1 MQRIIPYI
9 QLARIDHW
17 FKNVFCLPGIVLA
30 YALTGKMLL
39 WSDLPRIFTAFVA
52 VCLTASANYIINEI
66 LDAPTDRNHPDKSSR
81 PIPSGKIKIP
91 LAYLE
96 YALVSVIALSIAWT
110 INLPFFFAAL
120 MLWIMGLV
128 YNVPPVRSKELPYL
142 DALSEAVN
150 NPIRLAL
157 GWWMID
163 AHSFA
168 PLSILAAYWMLGAYF
183 MSLKRYAEFRHIGN
197 ASLAGK
203 YRKSFN
209 HTNETN
215 LLISSLVYGNASC
228 LLFGVF
234 FTKFRIELVLSFP
247 FIAVLIAGYFKIA
260 LRQDSP
266 VQHPERL
273 YKEKRLMMWILVT
286 AIALVL
292 LLVIDIPWL
301 SNILRMPKPSI
312 PVPL

>member
-1 MQRIIPYI
+1 MQKIIPYI

-30 YALTGKMLL
+30 YVLTDKMLL
-39 WSDLPRIFTAFVA
+39 WSDLPRIFAAFIA
-52 VCLTASANYIINEI
+52 ICLTASANYIINEI

-168 PLSILAAYWMLGAYF
+168 PLSILAGYWMLGSYF
-183 MSLKRYAEFRHIGN
+183 MSLKRYAEFRHIGEI
-197 ASLAGK
+197 ALAAK
-203 YRKSFN
+203 YRKSFKY
-209 HTNETN
+209 TNETS
-215 LLISSLVYGNASC
+215 LLISSLTYCNACC
-228 LLFGVF
+228 LLLGVF
-234 FTKFRIELVLSFP
+234 FTKFRLELILSFP
-247 FIAVLIAGYFKIA
+247 FIAVLLAVYLRIA
-260 LRQDSP
+260 LRQNSP
-266 VQHPERL
+266 VQNPERL
-273 YKEKRLMMWILVT
+273 YKEKKLMICILIT
-286 AIALVL
+286 AVVLVL

-301 SNILRMPKPSI
+301 SNILKIPTPSA
-312 PVPL
+312 PVSL